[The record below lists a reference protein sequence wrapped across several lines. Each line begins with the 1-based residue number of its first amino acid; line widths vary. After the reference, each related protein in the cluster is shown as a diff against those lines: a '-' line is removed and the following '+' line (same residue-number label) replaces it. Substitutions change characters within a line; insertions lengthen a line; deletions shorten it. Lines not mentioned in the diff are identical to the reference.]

1 MNFVIT
7 QKNIDKSKEAQ
18 KKWTEYN
25 LTGQSGFLFR
35 SDASKMSAE
44 TSSRLL
50 EVHF

>member
-25 LTGQSGFLFR
+25 LTAQS
-35 SDASKMSAE
+35 
-44 TSSRLL
+44 
-50 EVHF
+50 